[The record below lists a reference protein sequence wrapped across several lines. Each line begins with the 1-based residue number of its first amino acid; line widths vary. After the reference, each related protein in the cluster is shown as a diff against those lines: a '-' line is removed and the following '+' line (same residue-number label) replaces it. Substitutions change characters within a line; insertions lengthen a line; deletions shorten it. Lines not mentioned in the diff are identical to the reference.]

1 MTSSVAQLLSTPV
14 EEVAGKEVP
23 VLDKDFSLAEI
34 LKAVEKAKIDRAF
47 LTEGNSI
54 RGVLTFRDI
63 LDKIATVR
71 TKQAYIGGLHGSSF
85 MNEPVKYVEVGREVS
100 HALETMANGMFT
112 SVPVVGAGGVVEGG
126 ITRFELARLVKDL
139 EISQDTSVRDVMR
152 TFLVS
157 VNLQTRILHVRQ
169 LLYEYDISVIPV
181 MDEGRFVGVVGLD
194 ELMAII
200 KSFYNL
206 ARGEP
211 KRHTPLKYVIVADAI
226 RMRPPVV
233 TPDASLAEAAEKML
247 EKRYRAVVVVDS
259 EKPVGFTSGLELAN
273 FLLTK
278 KSS

>member
-1 MTSSVAQLLSTPV
+1 MARGVSQLLSSPV
-14 EEVAGKEVP
+14 EEAAGKEVP

-34 LKAVEKAKIDRAF
+34 LKAIEKAKVDRAF
-47 LTEGNSI
+47 LTEGNAI
-54 RGVLTFRDI
+54 RGVLTFRDV

-85 MNEPVKYVEVGREVS
+85 MNEPVKYVQAGEELSR
-100 HALETMANGMFT
+100 ALEIMANGMFT
-112 SVPVVGAGGVVEGG
+112 SIPVVDSQGSVEGG
-126 ITRFELARLVKDL
+126 ITRFELAKLVKDL
-139 EISQDTSVRDVMR
+139 EVSQDASVRDVMR

-181 MDEGRFVGVVGLD
+181 MDEGRFIGVVGLD
-194 ELMAII
+194 ELLAVI

-211 KRHTPLKYVIVADAI
+211 RRHTPLKYVIVADAI

-247 EKRYRAVVVVDS
+247 EKRYRAVIVVDN
-259 EKPVGFTSGLELAN
+259 EKPVGFISGIELVN
-273 FLLTK
+273 FLLARK
-278 KSS
+278 